1 LITQVSTID
10 RLQKTQVALNEE
22 ASRAIMERFGFK
34 GISLDNIE
42 DVFNPS
48 VSGIGNMQATRSY
61 LIQRG
66 MTE

>member
-1 LITQVSTID
+1 M
-10 RLQKTQVALNEE
+10 ALNEE

-48 VSGIGNMQATRSY
+48 VTGIGNLQATRSY
-61 LIQRG
+61 LI
-66 MTE
+66 